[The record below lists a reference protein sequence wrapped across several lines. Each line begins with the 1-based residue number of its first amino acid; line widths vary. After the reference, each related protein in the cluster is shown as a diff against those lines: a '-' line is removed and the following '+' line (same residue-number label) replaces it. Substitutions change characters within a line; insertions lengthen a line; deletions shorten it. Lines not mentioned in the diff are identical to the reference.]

1 MLFRKFAVVA
11 ATLAFSLLTP
21 LASAQVGQLNGGGA
35 TAGGGNA
42 AAGGGGGA
50 AGGGANAGGTT
61 DGPGGVT
68 TTGPGGR
75 ASQDGGVAGGNIA
88 ETFIGGNNAGGFVGG
103 GVQTQNTSNRQF
115 RAITNANVPT
125 GGQAQS
131 TGTPRQVRVALRLA
145 FAYPTSRGT
154 SLLMGRSRP
163 PIQRVANIRPELRS
177 VAVSVNAEGTA
188 VLTGRAPNSDA
199 ARLAANLVRLRPG
212 VRRVDNQILVATP

>member
-35 TAGGGNA
+35 AAGGGNA
-42 AAGGGGGA
+42 ATGGGGA
-50 AGGGANAGGTT
+50 AGGGADAGGTT

-75 ASQDGGVAGGNIA
+75 ASQDGAVAGGNIA
-88 ETFIGGNNAGGFVGG
+88 DTFIGGNNAGGFVGG
-103 GVQTQNTSNRQF
+103 GIQTQNTSNRQF
-115 RAITNANVPT
+115 RAITNTDVPT

-145 FAYPTSRGT
+145 FAYPASRGT
-154 SLLMGRSRP
+154 NLLMGRSRP
-163 PIQRVANIRPELRS
+163 PIQRVATVRPELRS
-177 VAVSVNAEGTA
+177 VAVSVDAQGTA
-188 VLTGRAPNSDA
+188 VLTGQAPNTDA

-212 VRRVDNQILVATP
+212 VRKVDNQILVATP